1 MRDAKR
7 IRRLER
13 MLEWR
18 IEVTEGARILPV
30 KQWPAERISFLW
42 AERKALEW
50 ALRKLKE
57 IP

>member
-1 MRDAKR
+1 VSDAKR
-7 IRRLER
+7 VRRLEA
-13 MLEWR
+13 MLAWR
-18 IEVTEGARILPV
+18 VEVTEGARILPA

-50 ALRKLKE
+50 ALHKLKE

>member
-1 MRDAKR
+1 VSDEKR
-7 IRRLER
+7 IRRLQA
-13 MLEWR
+13 MLAWR
-18 IEVTEGARILPV
+18 VEVTEGVRILPV